1 VEACN
6 VPFYRGNPSFII
18 MENKLRLGKYDIVL
32 HSGNSITEEYC
43 SNAKKVG
50 FIKTDADLVVKIGRN
65 LLIVSDTHKIRKHG
79 GGVQET

>member
-1 VEACN
+1 MA
-6 VPFYRGNPSFII
+6 
-18 MENKLRLGKYDIVL
+18 LRLGKYDIVL

-43 SNAKKVG
+43 SNTQKIG
-50 FIKTDADLVVKIGRN
+50 FKKTDADLIVKIGRN